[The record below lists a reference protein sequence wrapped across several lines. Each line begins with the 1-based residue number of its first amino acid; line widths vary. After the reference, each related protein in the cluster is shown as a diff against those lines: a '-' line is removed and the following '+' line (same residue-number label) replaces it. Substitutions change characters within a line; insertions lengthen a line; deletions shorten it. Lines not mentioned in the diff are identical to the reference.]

1 MLKYV
6 LQGLKYRA
14 GTEGER
20 VCLVSEKKKKDHM
33 LEVEDTD
40 YCVQDQTSDL
50 QLPVK
55 HVGWTKVRNYNPES
69 WPLKKHA
76 L

>member
-20 VCLVSEKKKKDHM
+20 VCLVSEKKTKDHM

-40 YCVQDQTSDL
+40 TVAKTKHQTY
-50 QLPVK
+50 
-55 HVGWTKVRNYNPES
+55 NYQ
-69 WPLKKHA
+69 
-76 L
+76 

>member
-1 MLKYV
+1 MVRSKRVADMLKYI

-40 YCVQDQTSDL
+40 TVAKT
-50 QLPVK
+50 K
-55 HVGWTKVRNYNPES
+55 HRTYNYQ
-69 WPLKKHA
+69 
-76 L
+76 